1 MILAVDIGN
10 THIKIGAWDDSTLV
24 FLSRLQTSHSRTQD
38 EYAINI
44 LDILHLN
51 GCNRAQFD
59 GAIIGSVVPGV
70 SVTMRNAVITVIQSN
85 RVFLVSPSLET
96 GLNIKTDDPAILGS
110 DLVCAGVAALNK
122 YPMPCYILSLGTATT
137 VFAMDQEGN
146 FMGGCVCAGVT
157 ISLDALSMR
166 TAQLPRVSLDEPVS
180 VIGANTVDSIISGA
194 VYGTAGMLDSL
205 VDRMQALLG
214 EGTVVACGGSAG
226 QIVPHCTH
234 DVIMDDQLVLEGLRL
249 IYHKNVKLP

>member
-44 LDILHLN
+44 LDILRLN
-51 GCNRAQFD
+51 GCNHAQFD

-70 SVTMRNAVITVIQSN
+70 SETMRNAVTTVIRSS
-85 RVFLVSPSLET
+85 RVFLVSPNLET
-96 GLNIKTDDPAILGS
+96 GLNFKIDDPATLGS

-122 YPMPCYILSLGTATT
+122 YPMPCYILSMGTATT
-137 VFAMDQEGN
+137 VFAMDQEGS
-146 FMGGCVCAGVT
+146 FAGGCVCAGVT

-166 TAQLPRVSLDEPVS
+166 TAQLPRISLDEPGS
-180 VIGANTVDSIISGA
+180 VIGTNTVDSITAGT

-205 VDRMQALLG
+205 VNRMQEILG
-214 EGTVVACGGSAG
+214 EGTVVACGGSVNR
-226 QIVPHCTH
+226 IVPHCSH
-234 DVIMDDQLVLEGLRL
+234 NVIVDEQLVLEGLRL